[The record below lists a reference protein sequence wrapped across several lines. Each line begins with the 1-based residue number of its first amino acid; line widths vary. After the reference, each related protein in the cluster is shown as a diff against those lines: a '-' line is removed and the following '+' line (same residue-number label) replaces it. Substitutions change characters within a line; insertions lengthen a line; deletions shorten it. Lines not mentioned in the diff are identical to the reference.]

1 MEDIDYDYKERERE
15 QEEVQPVND
24 YKEQKKV
31 KSKSPTETTDDP
43 LYWKLVLLRNTRNSY
58 LELTDKYLLSDYPIT
73 DENRNIMKTYRQY
86 LRNFINENKEI
97 IMNGIE
103 VAIEP
108 IPII

>member
-15 QEEVQPVND
+15 QEEVKP
-24 YKEQKKV
+24 V

-43 LYWKLVLLRNTRNSY
+43 LYWKLVFLRNTRNSY
-58 LELTDKYLLSDYPIT
+58 LELTDKYILSDYPIT
-73 DENRNIMKTYRQY
+73 EENRNIIKTYRQY
-86 LRNFINENKEI
+86 LRNFINENKEA